1 MGIIKALNKKDIG
14 IYILKFNIEW
24 LREESAYFGK
34 NNHNLLRVIN
44 NRYDINRDYSKK
56 MISALDSFNSSN
68 NSDEEL
74 VYNMNDKRVNT
85 LVMSNTK
92 SSLQWAIISRK
103 RLF

>member
-1 MGIIKALNKKDIG
+1 
-14 IYILKFNIEW
+14 
-24 LREESAYFGK
+24 
-34 NNHNLLRVIN
+34 
-44 NRYDINRDYSKK
+44 

-92 SSLQWAIISRK
+92 SSLQ
-103 RLF
+103 